1 MAKQSK
7 AARRVIRF
15 TDAIISLC
23 LVMCLIVTI
32 SVLTEYHRLD
42 TVLGASEI
50 AALLAVWGGELLLI
64 VVRQVLG
71 SDLPGRRKENED
83 DV

>member
-7 AARRVIRF
+7 ATRRVIRF

-23 LVMCLIVTI
+23 LTMCLIVTI
-32 SVLTEYHRLD
+32 AVLTEYRRLD

-71 SDLPGRRKENED
+71 SDLPRRKENED
-83 DV
+83 V